1 MAHDHEVIRVTQD
14 GAVRMTL
21 AFVSLIKKSGEGR
34 YPGRQRRPWSP
45 RNSHKSLVISGL
57 GTRIRLLGRARGRE
71 RVEIC

>member
-34 YPGRQRRPWSP
+34 YPGR
-45 RNSHKSLVISGL
+45 
-57 GTRIRLLGRARGRE
+57 
-71 RVEIC
+71 